1 MTDDQNKINEL
12 TEKLNDLLKR
22 QDDFLSEINNLR
34 FEIDNLTTSENKQPS
49 EQAVAEQDELVT
61 ESDFEITKEKVTID
75 SDYRQQEK
83 EKQELS
89 KQPTPPVNKA
99 PKVKVDFEKFIGEN
113 LMNKIGIAITVI
125 GVAIGAKYSIEQ
137 DLISPL
143 TRIVL
148 GYLAGLSLLG
158 FGIKLKKKY
167 KNYSAVIVSGAIAIM
182 YFITYSAYSFYNLIP
197 QEMAFGLMVVFTA
210 FTSIAAIHY
219 NRQVIAHIG
228 LVGAYAVPFLLSEGS
243 GKVAFLFA
251 YMAIINMGILV
262 ISFKKYWKLLY
273 YCSFGLTWLIYF
285 LWFATKYQTDEHFEL
300 AITFLAIFFGTF
312 YLKFLAYKLLQK
324 EKFEIND
331 IVLLFANSFIF
342 YGIGYAILNNHNTGE
357 QLLGVY
363 TLCNAIVHFFVS
375 TIIYRQ
381 KLADR
386 NLFFLV
392 SGLVLVFITIAIPVQ
407 LEGNWVTI
415 LWAGEAALLFWVGR
429 TKNVTVYEKLSYPL
443 MLLAFFSIVH
453 DWATGYT
460 SYYPKTRTIP
470 LLNINFLNSILFISA
485 FGFINVLNRNKNYAS
500 AMLSR
505 KRISKIISFGIPAIL
520 LFTLYCAFRLE
531 IADYWNQLYADS
543 ALTIKPEDEQ
553 YSNYYRNYDLSKF
566 KTIWI
571 INYSLLFVSLLAFL
585 NFRKLKNQQL
595 GLINLGLMAL
605 TLGVFLVQGLY
616 ILSEL
621 RESYLEQT
629 LSQFYERGVFNI
641 GIRYISYAFVALTL
655 VACYKYLQQEFMQK
669 NFKIV
674 FDFLLHTTVLWITSS
689 ELINWM
695 NIAESTQSYKLGLS
709 ILWGIYSLFL
719 IGLGIWKSKQYL
731 RIGAIAF
738 FGVTLIKLFFYDI
751 SHLDTIAKTIV
762 FVSLGVLLLI
772 ISFLYNKYKQN
783 ISGEL
788 PN

>member
-1 MTDDQNKINEL
+1 
-12 TEKLNDLLKR
+12 
-22 QDDFLSEINNLR
+22 
-34 FEIDNLTTSENKQPS
+34 
-49 EQAVAEQDELVT
+49 
-61 ESDFEITKEKVTID
+61 
-75 SDYRQQEK
+75 
-83 EKQELS
+83 
-89 KQPTPPVNKA
+89 
-99 PKVKVDFEKFIGEN
+99 
-113 LMNKIGIAITVI
+113 
-125 GVAIGAKYSIEQ
+125 
-137 DLISPL
+137 
-143 TRIVL
+143 
-148 GYLAGLSLLG
+148 
-158 FGIKLKKKY
+158 
-167 KNYSAVIVSGAIAIM
+167 
-182 YFITYSAYSFYNLIP
+182 
-197 QEMAFGLMVVFTA
+197 
-210 FTSIAAIHY
+210 
-219 NRQVIAHIG
+219 
-228 LVGAYAVPFLLSEGS
+228 
-243 GKVAFLFA
+243 
-251 YMAIINMGILV
+251 
-262 ISFKKYWKLLY
+262 
-273 YCSFGLTWLIYF
+273 
-285 LWFATKYQTDEHFEL
+285 
-300 AITFLAIFFGTF
+300 
-312 YLKFLAYKLLQK
+312 
-324 EKFEIND
+324 
-331 IVLLFANSFIF
+331 
-342 YGIGYAILNNHNTGE
+342 
-357 QLLGVY
+357 
-363 TLCNAIVHFFVS
+363 
-375 TIIYRQ
+375 
-381 KLADR
+381 
-386 NLFFLV
+386 
-392 SGLVLVFITIAIPVQ
+392 
-407 LEGNWVTI
+407 
-415 LWAGEAALLFWVGR
+415 
-429 TKNVTVYEKLSYPL
+429 
-443 MLLAFFSIVH
+443 
-453 DWATGYT
+453 
-460 SYYPKTRTIP
+460 
-470 LLNINFLNSILFISA
+470 
-485 FGFINVLNRNKNYAS
+485 
-500 AMLSR
+500 MLSR

-641 GIRYISYAFVALTL
+641 GTRYISYAFVALTL

-689 ELINWM
+689 KLINWM